1 MEHNAGKPKNT
12 RRNID
17 NPHEKSHSPSRVS
30 TESCG
35 DDAFAH
41 CICVVPDK
49 VKNDYDTFMTWC
61 RNKGIKDAG
70 HTVATMIS
78 SKLRAKPINIEEF
91 DEETF
96 LQGSELDGSSF
107 ATGGGRV
114 VHRSK
119 VMAVPDR
126 ESKWFTFPDPV
137 RRTSLCIL
145 SEMITPEGTPI
156 GGRKPLRLASLYL
169 EQTMGNLAKT
179 LGLKMPGKSE
189 RFGLIA
195 GFEKEFFIVPSEA
208 AEKRPDLKYIGMTV
222 VGEPGPVNQNL
233 QGVYLTIPRTNE
245 EALLADIVKNL
256 ATVGIVAVQKHLEVG
271 QTGNELSGRQCE
283 IVLKYAPALHAA
295 DNELI
300 ARQIIEDVCSHHG
313 FRVLIGSKSFT
324 ESSRGDGINGSGK
337 HTNMSL
343 VKYNVE
349 NGAIVENLLSLKELS
364 FDEKSPVNLIGLAM
378 VAALG
383 RHWPVYDAAIASR
396 GNDLRRRPGYEAPV
410 YLSAFIGSTAEF
422 RDSPLQ
428 DRNRS
433 VSIGLSGNKLEW
445 RAPGANS
452 PMYFPLAFVQMGMA
466 EVLSEINERIRK
478 AVRKGIPRNEAVIGE
493 CKRLRDE
500 IDYFVV
506 DEDVYELGKEDAE
519 RRFGYRAPENTF
531 EAIQILDDKKNIE
544 FLIQGGVFTEE
555 MIRAFKMVQL
565 ENYVERVRAEARV
578 TSHMA
583 KVLGNKV
590 LRSPLMS
597 IPPHHLAEI
606 EQRLRERQIYLGKLS
621 ADLIMKIDGSTL
633 CDARASKGEDI
644 RGLLVCLRKMDN
656 YDEMALL
663 VVSRLLP
670 LLTGIRFI
678 YEEIVEIIGGSEEVS
693 RM

>member
-1 MEHNAGKPKNT
+1 MTDITATETSKGK
-12 RRNID
+12 
-17 NPHEKSHSPSRVS
+17 EKEKTHSTVS
-30 TESCG
+30 MESCG
-35 DDAFAH
+35 PDAYAN
-41 CICVVPDK
+41 CTCVVPNN
-49 VKNDYDTFMTWC
+49 VKSDYETFLNWC
-61 RNKGIKDAG
+61 RKKGIREIS

-78 SKLRAKPINIEEF
+78 SKLRAKPVNIDEF

-96 LQGSELDGSSF
+96 LTGSELDGSSF

-119 VMAVPDR
+119 VLAVPDR
-126 ESKWFTFPDPV
+126 DSKWFTFPDPV
-137 RRTSLCIL
+137 RRASLCIL

-156 GGRKPLRLASLYL
+156 GGRKPLRLASEYL
-169 EQTMGNLAKT
+169 EKAIGDLAGT
-179 LGLKMPGKSE
+179 LGLQMPGCSE
-189 RFGLIA
+189 KFGLIA
-195 GFEKEFFIVPSEA
+195 GFEKEFFIVPSAA
-208 AEKRPDLKYIGMTV
+208 AENRPDLKYIGMTV
-222 VGEPGPVNQNL
+222 VGEPGPINQNL
-233 QGVYLTIPRTNE
+233 QGVYLTIPRTRE
-245 EALLADIVKNL
+245 EALLSDIVKNL
-256 ATVGIVAVQKHLEVG
+256 AAVGIVAVQKHLEVG
-271 QTGNELSGRQCE
+271 QTGNEMNGRQCE

-313 FRVLIGSKSFT
+313 FRALIGSKSFT
-324 ESSRGDGINGSGK
+324 ESSRGEGINGSGK

-343 VKYNVE
+343 VRYNVE
-349 NGAIVENLLSLKELS
+349 SGEIVENLLSLNELAD
-364 FDEKSPVNLIGLAM
+364 DEKSPVNLIGLAM

-383 RHWPVYDAAIASR
+383 RHWTVYDAAIASR

-422 RDSPLQ
+422 RDSLLQ

-452 PMYFPLAFVQMGMA
+452 PMYFPMAFVEMGIA
-466 EVLSEINERIRK
+466 EVLKEVDRRIRES
-478 AVRKGIPRNEAVIGE
+478 VKGGKPLNEAVTAE
-493 CKRLRDE
+493 CGRLSSE
-500 IDYFVV
+500 IQYFVV
-506 DEDVYELGKEDAE
+506 DEDVYELGKQDAE
-519 RRFGYRAPENTF
+519 RRFGYKAPENTF
-531 EAIQILDDKKNIE
+531 EAIQILDDRKNID

-578 TSHMA
+578 TSHMS

-590 LRSPLMS
+590 LRSPLMA

-606 EQRLRERQIYLGKLS
+606 EQRLRERQIHLGRLS
-621 ADLIMKIDGSTL
+621 AELIMKVDGSTL
-633 CDARASKGEDI
+633 CEENTAECRDI
-644 RGLLVCLRKMDN
+644 KGLLDCLRKMDN
-656 YDEMALL
+656 YDDMASL
-663 VVSRLLP
+663 VVTRLLP
-670 LLTGIRFI
+670 LLTEIRFI

>member
-1 MEHNAGKPKNT
+1 MEHTTEKEQSESKDM
-12 RRNID
+12 RY
-17 NPHEKSHSPSRVS
+17 HSEKSHSPSRVS
-30 TESCG
+30 VQSCG
-35 DDAFAH
+35 EDAFAK
-41 CICVVPDK
+41 CICVVPEE
-49 VKNDYDTFMTWC
+49 VKHDYSAFMTWC
-61 RNKGIKDAG
+61 RNKGIKEAS
-70 HTVATMIS
+70 HMVATMIS

-96 LQGSELDGSSF
+96 LLGSELDGSSF

-119 VMAVPDR
+119 VLAVPDR

-137 RRTSLCIL
+137 RRSSLCIL

-156 GGRKPLRLASLYL
+156 GGRKPLRLASQYL
-169 EQTMGNLAKT
+169 ESATGRLAKT
-179 LGLKMPGKSE
+179 LALKLPKKSE
-189 RFGLIA
+189 KFGLIA
-195 GFEKEFFIVPSEA
+195 GFEKEFFIVPNEA

-222 VGEPGPVNQNL
+222 VGEPGPINQNL
-233 QGVYLTIPRTNE
+233 RGVYLTIPRTKE
-245 EALLADIVKNL
+245 EALLADIVRNL

-271 QTGNELSGRQCE
+271 QTGNELNGRQCE

-349 NGAIVENLLSLKELS
+349 DGVIVENLLSLEELGN
-364 FDEKSPVNLIGLAM
+364 DEKSPVNLIGLAM

-422 RDSPLQ
+422 RDSLLQ

-452 PMYFPLAFVQMGMA
+452 PMYFPLAFVQMGIA
-466 EVLSEINERIRK
+466 ELLNEINEKITG
-478 AVRKGIPRNEAVIGE
+478 AVKEGIPLNEAVAAE
-493 CKRLRDE
+493 CKRLRKE

-519 RRFGYRAPENTF
+519 RRFGYKAPENTF
-531 EAIQILDDKKNIE
+531 EALQALDSKKDIE
-544 FLIQGGVFTEE
+544 FLIQGDVFTEE

-578 TSHMA
+578 TSHMS

-590 LRSPLMS
+590 LKSPLMS

-606 EQRLRERQIYLGKLS
+606 EQRLRERQIHLGKLS
-621 ADLIMKIDGSTL
+621 ADLIMKVDGSSLSDDTSSQ
-633 CDARASKGEDI
+633 CDDI
-644 RGLLVCLRKMDN
+644 RGLLDCLRRMDN
-656 YDEMALL
+656 YDEMASL

-670 LLTGIRFI
+670 LMADIRFI